1 LGDGTPFDLGAPSST
16 TASVT
21 PATTKQGLRVSY
33 STTVAPTSG
42 SGTPTGTVVFSIDST
57 PLCTA
62 RLSGGAGT
70 CVASSAPLGTDIVTA
85 TYSGD
90 PTLAASSGTTTLTVQ
105 PGFVITTTSLPSGVV
120 GSPYSYQLAASGG
133 TEPYHWKKTAALPK
147 GLELSSSGELSG
159 TPNARLAPGSYPISV
174 EVKDS
179 TSRDRQTATATFTLV
194 LS

>member
-1 LGDGTPFDLGAPSST
+1 
-16 TASVT
+16 
-21 PATTKQGLRVSY
+21 
-33 STTVAPTSG
+33 
-42 SGTPTGTVVFSIDST
+42 
-57 PLCTA
+57 
-62 RLSGGAGT
+62 
-70 CVASSAPLGTDIVTA
+70 
-85 TYSGD
+85 
-90 PTLAASSGTTTLTVQ
+90 LTVQ